1 MSQSTPLKNRAR
13 IFGQVIAQVFIQQK
27 LSGGKLVEASRGARH
42 LSLGVRLTNPTELDK
57 ALKIAEAIA
66 LAANSENVLAT
77 RQAGL
82 IRYQFQLAQGYWE
95 SYTRAD
101 LPTSEAV
108 GLAERR
114 HPVTFAFSPPHAL
127 FAGTTDS
134 GKTEGIK
141 STLIGILQIYTPQQL
156 GLVIIDQ
163 KNVLQDFT
171 NEAHL
176 KLPIAIEGEDA
187 INAILW
193 ANHQLAERRSTGNK
207 NAFTLLIVIDEVS
220 LLPEGKAM
228 AALTQ
233 IAKLGREYRVHLIVG
248 NQRASQSNLPE
259 IIDNLNNRFIG
270 QVDKAS
276 TSTLLTGHAGLN
288 AHKLTGAGDFL
299 HIAKGQA
306 VRFQMAQATQA
317 DFDSLSRSEINP
329 ITVEPDLIEFPTDL
343 QPKAV
348 GRPRLE
354 VQPEIAAWYFLL
366 GPDNISRSR
375 ANELL
380 QLSRDNHD
388 LHRKFV
394 RDFVKAYRQLRLQ
407 QLEQI

>member
-1 MSQSTPLKNRAR
+1 MSHKTPLKHRAR
-13 IFGQVIAQVFIQQK
+13 LFSQVIAHVFVHQK
-27 LSGGKLVEASRGARH
+27 LSGGRLVAVSRGARH
-42 LSLGVRLTNPTELDK
+42 LSLGVRLANPTELDK
-57 ALKIAEAIA
+57 ALKLAEPIA

-77 RQAGL
+77 RQTGL
-82 IRYQFQLAQGYWE
+82 INYQFQLAQGYWE

-101 LPTSEAV
+101 LPSSEAV

-114 HPVTFAFSPPHAL
+114 RPVVFKFSPPHAL

-141 STLIGILQIYTPQQL
+141 STLVGILQVYTPDQL

-163 KNVLQDFT
+163 KNVLQDFR

-176 KLPIAIEGEDA
+176 ALPIAVEVEEA
-187 INAILW
+187 VNALLW
-193 ANHQLAERRSTGNK
+193 ANQQLTDRRRAGDK
-207 NAFTLLIVIDEVS
+207 NRPILLVVIDEVS

-233 IAKLGREYRVHLIVG
+233 ISKLGREYRLHLIVG
-248 NQRASQSNLPE
+248 NQRASQSNLPQ
-259 IIDNLNNRFIG
+259 IIDNLNNRFVG

-299 HIAKGQA
+299 HVAKGQA
-306 VRFQMAQATQA
+306 VRFQVAQATQV
-317 DFDSLSRSEINP
+317 DFGRLVRAEIKP
-329 ITVEPDLIEFPTDL
+329 VVVEPDLIEFPTDL
-343 QPKAV
+343 QQKAV

-354 VQPEIAAWYFLL
+354 VQPDIAAWYFLM
-366 GPDNISRSR
+366 GPDKISR
-375 ANELL
+375 ALAQELMA
-380 QLSRDNHD
+380 LSRDNHE
-388 LHRKFV
+388 LHRDFI
-394 RDFVKAYRQLRLQ
+394 RDFIKAYRRLRK
-407 QLEQI
+407 QIGANQ

>member
-1 MSQSTPLKNRAR
+1 
-13 IFGQVIAQVFIQQK
+13 
-27 LSGGKLVEASRGARH
+27 
-42 LSLGVRLTNPTELDK
+42 VRLTNPTELDR
-57 ALKIAEAIA
+57 ALKLAEPIA
-66 LAANSENVLAT
+66 LATNSQNVLAT

-82 IRYQFQLAQGYWE
+82 INYQFQLAQGYWE

-101 LPTSEAV
+101 LPTADAV

-114 HPVTFAFSPPHAL
+114 HPVIFKFSPPHAL
-127 FAGTTDS
+127 FAGTTDC
-134 GKTEGIK
+134 GKTEGLK
-141 STLIGILQIYTPQQL
+141 STLIAVLQHYTPDQL
-156 GLVIIDQ
+156 GVVIIDQ
-163 KNVLQDFT
+163 KNVLADFA

-176 KLPIAIEGEDA
+176 KLPIAVEGEEA
-187 INAILW
+187 VQTLLW
-193 ANHQLAERRSTGNK
+193 VNQQLAERRRAGHKTAPS
-207 NAFTLLIVIDEVS
+207 LLVVIDEVS
-220 LLPEGKAM
+220 LLPDGQGM

-299 HIAKGQA
+299 HVAEGQA
-306 VRFQMAQATQA
+306 IRFQIAQATPA
-317 DFDSLSRSEINP
+317 DFDRLDRVEVKP
-329 ITVEPDLIEFPTDL
+329 IPIEPDLIEFPIDL
-343 QPKAV
+343 EPKLV

-366 GPDNISRSR
+366 GPDKISRTR
-375 ANELL
+375 ARELMN
-380 QLSRDNHD
+380 LSRDNHD
-388 LHRKFV
+388 LHRQFV
-394 RDFVKAYRQLRLQ
+394 QDFVTSYRQLRAQ
-407 QLEQI
+407 QCRQIGAK